1 MAKQTT
7 LSSFLVFSTS
17 GSRATTSSTTSGD
30 VADNHPSTSGNVCS
44 HQSTSDIDVSVNDPS
59 TSSASPNPANLAEL
73 TGHRFSLLEL
83 TIAHSKK
90 PSDSEKHHML
100 TTLQADILDCQFDTR
115 YFFVGASRK
124 RKQITFQRRW
134 LRYVQEESHRGG
146 WCLPCFV
153 FLTDLEKTSLGAFVK
168 TAFVKYNKSKELLAG
183 HLIKQYHLTAME
195 RASKFIANFLN
206 PEGRIDSS
214 LAEAGSKNFQFNSKI
229 LPTIVEAV
237 IFCARQRIALQGSH
251 QDKVDY
257 SSEPTQNQGNFVAV
271 LRLLDSTLDGHFK
284 HGARNAL
291 YTSKTVQNEVLQI
304 AADQIREF
312 CRNCLVKCPYFSI
325 LADKVTSNGKEIL
338 SVCLRFLEVNST
350 SYQVKP
356 KKHEVLLDF
365 EFLQRIT
372 GESISKSILE
382 VLEIHRIDVKC
393 CRGRAYDTTSSMSST
408 NTGVQAHI
416 KKIAPDADYQ
426 GCCLHSLNLVICK
439 ASTITYVRNMF
450 DSCQQA
456 FLFFQKGSVFS
467 SL

>member
-1 MAKQTT
+1 M
-7 LSSFLVFSTS
+7 FSTS

-30 VADNHPSTSGNVCS
+30 VADNHPSTSGNVSHCS

-73 TGHRFSLLEL
+73 TGRRINLLEL

-100 TTLQADILDCQFDTR
+100 TTLQADILDCQFDSR

-124 RKQITFQRRW
+124 RKQITFQRRWLNDYTW

-168 TAFVKYNKSKELLAG
+168 TAFVNYNKSKELLAG

-214 LAEAGSKNFQFNSKI
+214 LAEAGSKNFEFNSKI

-237 IFCARQRIALQGSH
+237 IFCARKRIALLGSH

-271 LRLLDSTLDGHFK
+271 LRLLAKSNSTFDGHLK

-304 AADQIREF
+304 AANQIREF
-312 CRNCLVKCPYFSI
+312 CRNCLVKCPHFSI
-325 LADKVTSNGKEIL
+325 LADEVTSNGKEIL

-356 KKHEVLLDF
+356 KKHEVLLDLNF
-365 EFLQRIT
+365 FRGLQENLFQNPFL
-372 GESISKSILE
+372 K
-382 VLEIHRIDVKC
+382 
-393 CRGRAYDTTSSMSST
+393 
-408 NTGVQAHI
+408 
-416 KKIAPDADYQ
+416 
-426 GCCLHSLNLVICK
+426 
-439 ASTITYVRNMF
+439 
-450 DSCQQA
+450 
-456 FLFFQKGSVFS
+456 FLRFTE
-467 SL
+467 LM